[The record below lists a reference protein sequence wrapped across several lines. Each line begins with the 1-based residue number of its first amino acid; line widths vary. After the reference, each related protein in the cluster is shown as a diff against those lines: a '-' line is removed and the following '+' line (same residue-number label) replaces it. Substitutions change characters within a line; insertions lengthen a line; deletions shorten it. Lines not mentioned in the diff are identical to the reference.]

1 MRCLYC
7 GEGNT
12 RVTNTNPIEDAS
24 VVRRIRL
31 CISCKKKFVT
41 YERVETTGLM
51 VIKSDGRR
59 EPFDREKL
67 MRSIFQACEKLPISK
82 EVIDKVVGEI
92 EYELKD
98 YILEVQ
104 SKVIGEKVL
113 NKLLNIHPVAY
124 IRFASV
130 YYKYADVET
139 FIKEL
144 TKLKASM
151 EQEKNGTGT

>member
-1 MRCLYC
+1 MRCPYC

-12 RVTNTNPIEDAS
+12 KVTNTNPIEDAS

-31 CISCKKKFVT
+31 CGTCKRKFVT
-41 YERVETTGLM
+41 YERVETIGLM

-59 EPFDREKL
+59 ESFDREKL
-67 MRSIFQACEKLPISK
+67 IRSVSQACEKLPISK
-82 EVIDKVVGEI
+82 DVIDKVVSEI

-104 SKVIGEKVL
+104 SKIIGEKVL
-113 NKLLNIHPVAY
+113 GKLLNIHPVAY

-130 YYKYADVET
+130 YYKYADLDT
-139 FIKEL
+139 FIREL
-144 TKLKASM
+144 TKLKKSI
-151 EQEKNGTGT
+151 EEKKNGTGI